1 MAQMDAT
8 LASPGGIGP
17 KNTTS
22 GYRSVNET
30 ADAPGGGV
38 RCFSQTISGL
48 AQVEAVGVHHLHPR
62 GDEVVDELTLVA
74 AFRVNLGDG
83 AELGV

>member
-1 MAQMDAT
+1 MAQIYAT

-22 GYRSVNET
+22 GYISVNET

-62 GDEVVDELTLVA
+62 GDEVVDELPFVA
-74 AFRVNLGDG
+74 ALRVNLSNG
-83 AELGV
+83 AQLRG